1 MDGDTIYV
9 TNQPAIV
16 AHAKNCQKQFPT
28 IKNNIP
34 KDTTRY
40 KNTALDL
47 SYIDN
52 KLMSSQMGIG
62 LSSNLAQIALSYSYT
77 FPDKKYQNYVSI
89 LSVLAQIYIDSS
101 KRAYDID
108 LNEETKRI
116 QRDLNIKNN
125 GYPIFF
131 KPIQKYN
138 NKRNG
143 MGSLNISADKYNKSI
158 RCPMNVLYNMN
169 INPPLSNRLTPIS
182 MDKFFIPHPLEVPD
196 IRGRKIEQLIEK
208 YSFKLGRYQ
217 QTLNDDSLDDILLLR
232 TDFDQLIQDIRQL
245 HLGKKYQGLM
255 SYLINRGF
263 YITPKVK
270 QRKKYMES
278 KTHANRSVLVKTL
291 YTLNPEQF
299 LQCFIHNP

>member
-9 TNQPAIV
+9 TNQSQIV
-16 AHAKNCQKQFPT
+16 SHAKNCQIQFPT

-34 KDTTRY
+34 KDTTQY
-40 KNTALDL
+40 KNTSLDL
-47 SYIDN
+47 SNIDN

-77 FPDKKYQNYVSI
+77 FPDKKYQDYVSI

-116 QRDLNIKNN
+116 QRDLNIKAN

-143 MGSLNISADKYNKSI
+143 MGNFNISADRYNESI

-169 INPPLSNRLTPIS
+169 LNFRSPENIKTIP
-182 MDKFFIPHPLEVPD
+182 MDAFFIKHPLD
-196 IRGRKIEQLIEK
+196 MSDTKSRKIERLIEK
-208 YSFKLGRYQ
+208 YNIKLQTYQ
-217 QTLNDDSLDDILLLR
+217 IDLFLDSKDEILLLR
-232 TDFDQLIQDIRQL
+232 NDFDELIADIKQL
-245 HLGKKYQGLM
+245 HFGKKYQGLM
-255 SYLINRGF
+255 SYLIDRAF
-263 YITPKVK
+263 LITGYAKG
-270 QRKKYMES
+270 RSSLSNS
-278 KTHANRSVLVKTL
+278 KTHNNRVILMKTL
-291 YTLNPEQF
+291 YTVSPNEF
-299 LQCFIHNP
+299 LSCFTKGN

>member
-16 AHAKNCQKQFPT
+16 SHAKNCQIQFPT

-34 KDTTRY
+34 KDTTQY

-77 FPDKKYQNYVSI
+77 FPDKKYQDYVSI

-125 GYPIFF
+125 GYPVFF

-143 MGSLNISADKYNKSI
+143 MGSLNISADKYNESI
-158 RCPMNVLYNMN
+158 RCPMNILYNMELKSKSRKLEST
-169 INPPLSNRLTPIS
+169 IGIEE
-182 MDKFFIPHPLEVPD
+182 FFILHPLEVP
-196 IRGRKIEQLIEK
+196 RRSSRRIEK
-208 YSFKLGRYQ
+208 MISKYSLKLDSYYQ
-217 QTLNDDSLDDILLLR
+217 KLEDDSQDTILLLR
-232 TDFDQLIQDIRQL
+232 NDFDELINDIRQL
-245 HLGKKYQGLM
+245 KLGNKYLGLM
-255 SYLINRGF
+255 SYLINRCL
-263 YITPKVK
+263 YIT
-270 QRKKYMES
+270 QRTKDHKNLS
-278 KTHANRSVLVKTL
+278 VNRTNNNRAILLKTL
-291 YTLNPEQF
+291 YTVNPELF
-299 LQCFIHNP
+299 LKCFVAQK

>member
-9 TNQPAIV
+9 TNQSAIV

-47 SYIDN
+47 SNIDN

-77 FPDKKYQNYVSI
+77 FPDKKYQDYVSI

-116 QRDLNIKNN
+116 QRDLNIKAN

-143 MGSLNISADKYNKSI
+143 MGSLNISADKYNESI
-158 RCPMNVLYNMN
+158 QCPMNVLYNMN
-169 INPPLSNRLTPIS
+169 INPPLPNRLTPIS

-255 SYLINRGF
+255 SYLINRAF

-299 LQCFIHNP
+299 LQCFIYNP

>member
-16 AHAKNCQKQFPT
+16 AHAKNCQIQFPT

-34 KDTTRY
+34 KDTTQY

-77 FPDKKYQNYVSI
+77 FLDKKYQDYVSI

-143 MGSLNISADKYNKSI
+143 MGSLNISANKYNESI

-169 INPPLSNRLTPIS
+169 LYPEIDRSSPSIP
-182 MDKFFIPHPLEVPD
+182 MDKFFIQHPLEIPK
-196 IRGRKIEQLIEK
+196 IRSIRIERLIEK
-208 YSFKLGRYQ
+208 YSFKLGQFQ
-217 QTLNDDSLDDILLLR
+217 QSSEDDSQDELLLLR
-232 TDFDQLIQDIRQL
+232 NDFEQLINDLKQL
-245 HLGKKYQGLM
+245 NLGAKYLGLM
-255 SYLINRGF
+255 SYLINRSLC
-263 YITPKVK
+263 ITSKTK
-270 QRKKYMES
+270 DGRNLTKS
-278 KTHANRSVLVKTL
+278 KTHNNRAILLKVL
-291 YTLNPEQF
+291 YTLNSEMF
-299 LQCFIHNP
+299 LKCFIKT

>member
-1 MDGDTIYV
+1 MILV
-9 TNQPAIV
+9 LNHPEKV
-16 AHAKNCQKQFPT
+16 SHARNCQTQFPT

-47 SYIDN
+47 SNIDN

-62 LSSNLAQIALSYSYT
+62 LSSNLAQIAHSYSYT
-77 FPDKKYQNYVSI
+77 FPDKKYQDYVSI

-116 QRDLNIKNN
+116 QRDLNIKAN

-143 MGSLNISADKYNKSI
+143 MGNFNISADRYNESI
-158 RCPMNVLYNMN
+158 RCPMNVLYNMELNTRMTEKTN
-169 INPPLSNRLTPIS
+169 IIP
-182 MDKFFIPHPLEVPD
+182 MDQFFIKHKLELSTTKS
-196 IRGRKIEQLIEK
+196 RKVEHMIEK
-208 YSFKLGRYQ
+208 YNLKIYNYQ
-217 QTLNDDSLDDILLLR
+217 KNVPDDSKEEILLLQN
-232 TDFDQLIQDIRQL
+232 DFDQLIADIKQL
-245 HLGKKYQGLM
+245 HIGKKYRGLM
-255 SYLINRGF
+255 SYLLDRALL
-263 YITPKVK
+263 ITGYAQGHRVLSN
-270 QRKKYMES
+270 S
-278 KTHANRSVLVKTL
+278 KTNTNRAVLLKTL
-291 YTLNPEQF
+291 FTISPEDF
-299 LQCFIHNP
+299 LACFVQKD